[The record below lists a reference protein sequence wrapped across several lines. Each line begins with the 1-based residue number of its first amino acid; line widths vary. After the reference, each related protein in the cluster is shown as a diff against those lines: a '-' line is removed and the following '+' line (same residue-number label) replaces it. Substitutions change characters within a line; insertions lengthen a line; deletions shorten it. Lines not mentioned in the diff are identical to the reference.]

1 MYSPEQH
8 EPRHLAVIRVHKSH
22 ILDREHYEYFKG
34 WNDGTAE
41 WTKNMSD
48 RGINLLYPAAP
59 EGEEW
64 MWASWFPSVVYNPG
78 LDLYL
83 MVS

>member
-1 MYSPEQH
+1 
-8 EPRHLAVIRVHKSH
+8 
-22 ILDREHYEYFKG
+22 
-34 WNDGTAE
+34 
-41 WTKNMSD
+41 MSD